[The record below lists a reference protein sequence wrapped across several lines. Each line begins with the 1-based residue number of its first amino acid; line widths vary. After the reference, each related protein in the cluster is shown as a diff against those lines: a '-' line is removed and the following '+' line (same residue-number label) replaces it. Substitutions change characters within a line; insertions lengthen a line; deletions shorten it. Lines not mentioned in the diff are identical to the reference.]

1 MEELVAVVITP
12 IFGEHD
18 EGVPEFYGV
27 IKDTP
32 EARREV
38 LEDGGFLGMET
49 FGEVDEVIAGKVNV
63 VYFENTYRDWDDPI
77 GYDVGFRSKG
87 SLLAEAQNEYQQT
100 VKQVN
105 KMFEKGSN

>member
-1 MEELVAVVITP
+1 ME
-12 IFGEHD
+12 D
-18 EGVPEFYGV
+18 E
-27 IKDTP
+27 
-32 EARREV
+32 
-38 LEDGGFLGMET
+38 GFLGMEYY
-49 FGEVDEVIAGKVNV
+49 GGVDEVIAGKANS
-63 VYFENTYRDWDDPI
+63 VYFENTYHDWDDPT

>member
-1 MEELVAVVITP
+1 MEEFVAVVITP
-12 IFGEHD
+12 TFGKHD
-18 EGVPEFYGV
+18 GGVSEFYGV

-38 LEDGGFLGMET
+38 LEDEGFLGMET

-63 VYFENTYRDWDDPI
+63 VYFENTYHDWDDPT